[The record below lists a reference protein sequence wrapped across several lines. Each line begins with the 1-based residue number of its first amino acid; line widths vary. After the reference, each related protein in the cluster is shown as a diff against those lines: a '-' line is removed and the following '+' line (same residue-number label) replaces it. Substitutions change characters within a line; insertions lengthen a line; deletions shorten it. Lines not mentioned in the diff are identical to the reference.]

1 MGVDGAGL
9 CPRSAAVGTGS
20 QVQSAAGEP
29 LRRQGLL
36 LKEPLSLAAV
46 EGREGGESWGLE
58 W

>member
-9 CPRSAAVGTGS
+9 RPRSADEGTGS
-20 QVQSAAGEP
+20 QVQSAAGVP
-29 LRRQGLL
+29 LRRPGLL
-36 LKEPLSLAAV
+36 LKEPLSPAAV